1 MQCVNC
7 KLFVDLWIAWVSS
20 CPCCLLDT
28 TIVLPELPAFN
39 LFICLCWPQTPCL
52 QHHTTVL
59 HSAVLPTTAAAS
71 SPSYHISTNVG
82 RRQPLAEGTSA
93 GQNVKEIIAT
103 ATGVENARKY
113 SYVRV
118 DYLILQYVTVY
129 RLPIRLPA
137 KSALLT
143 SNFCDGL

>member
-59 HSAVLPTTAAAS
+59 HSAVLPITAAAS

-82 RRQPLAEGTSA
+82 RRQPLPS
-93 GQNVKEIIAT
+93 
-103 ATGVENARKY
+103 
-113 SYVRV
+113 
-118 DYLILQYVTVY
+118 
-129 RLPIRLPA
+129 PA
-137 KSALLT
+137 WVHITISTKHLDSVCVLRSRSRITTPSCGLFTHYYQKSI
-143 SNFCDGL
+143 SG